1 MRIFISTGEVSGDLQ
16 GSLLV
21 RALQEQS
28 QLQNINLELVGLG
41 GEKMQG
47 EGLTLLAN
55 TAAIGSVGLTESLR
69 FILPTWQIQQRV
81 KAYLKENS
89 IDLLV
94 LIDYMGPNLTI
105 ANYLRRVYPELP
117 IVYYIAPQAWI
128 WSPTQKETEQIAAVT
143 DRLLA
148 IFPGEA
154 EFFQQKGLDVT
165 WVGHPLLDRIAKEA
179 PNREQA
185 RQTLNLTADQP
196 VITLLPASRL
206 QELRYLLPVI
216 CEAAQQLQRKL
227 RDLTFLLPVSL
238 AAYREQI
245 EATLGQYQLTVRL
258 IDSRDT
264 LTAIAAADL
273 AITKS
278 GTVNLEIALLNI
290 PQVIL
295 YRVSPLTMWIAR
307 RVLKFNLPF
316 VSPANIVLNRK
327 IVPELLQE
335 NATPS
340 HIVQESLELLLNGD
354 RRQQIHQDYQTL
366 RHALGEPGVCARAA
380 QVILKFAIK
389 KAGNNPRSS
398 QTSTDLFVRE

>member
-28 QLQNINLELVGLG
+28 QRQHIDLELVGLG
-41 GEKMQG
+41 GDKMQ
-47 EGLTLLAN
+47 EAGLTLLAN

-81 KAYLKENS
+81 KAYLKETPM
-89 IDLLV
+89 DLLV
-94 LIDYMGPNLTI
+94 LIDYMGPNLAI
-105 ANYLRRVYPELP
+105 ANYVRRVYPELP

-128 WSPTQKETEQIAAVT
+128 WSPTQQEAPQIAAVT

-165 WVGHPLLDRIAKEA
+165 WVGHPLLDRIANEA
-179 PNREQA
+179 PSREQA
-185 RQTLNLTADQP
+185 RQTLDLTPDQR
-196 VITLLPASRL
+196 VITLLPASRV
-206 QELRYLLPVI
+206 QELRLLLPVI
-216 CEAAQQLQRKL
+216 CGAAQQLQEKL
-227 RDLTFLLPVSL
+227 PEVTFLLPVSL

-245 EATLGQYQLTVRL
+245 EATVAQYQLAVKL
-258 IDSRDT
+258 IENKDT

-295 YRVSPLTMWIAR
+295 YRVSPLTMWVAR

-316 VSPANIVLNRK
+316 VSPANIVLNRQ

-335 NATPS
+335 AATS
-340 HIVQESLELLLNGD
+340 DRVVHESLELLLNGD
-354 RRQQIHQDYQTL
+354 RRQHITQEYQTL
-366 RHALGEPGVCARAA
+366 RQRLGEPGVCDRAA
-380 QVILKFAIK
+380 LAILELLAQGHK
-389 KAGNNPRSS
+389 KS
-398 QTSTDLFVRE
+398 RE

>member
-21 RALQEQS
+21 RALKERS
-28 QLQNINLELVGLG
+28 RLQDQDLELVGLG

-47 EGLTLLAN
+47 AGLTLLAN

-81 KAYLKENS
+81 KAYLKENP

-94 LIDYMGPNLTI
+94 LIDYMGPNLAI
-105 ANYLRRVYPELP
+105 ANYLRRVYPDLP

-128 WSPTQKETEQIAAVT
+128 WSPTDKETEQIAAVT

-165 WVGHPLLDRIAKEA
+165 WVGHPLLDRIAKDA
-179 PNREQA
+179 PSREQA
-185 RQTLNLTADQP
+185 RQALKLTPDQN
-196 VITLLPASRL
+196 VIALLPASRL

-216 CEAAQQLQRKL
+216 CEAARELQNQLP
-227 RDLTFLLPVSL
+227 DVTFLLPISL

-245 EATLGQYQLTVRL
+245 EATLAQYQLNVTL
-258 IDSRDT
+258 IESRDT
-264 LTAIAAADL
+264 LMAIAAADL

-278 GTVNLEIALLNI
+278 GTVNLEIALLKI
-290 PQVIL
+290 PQVII
-295 YRVSPLTMWIAR
+295 YRVSPLTMWVAR

-316 VSPANIVLNRK
+316 VSPVNILLNQK
-327 IVPELLQE
+327 VVPELLQE
-335 NATPS
+335 NATAN
-340 HIVQESLELLLNGD
+340 HIVKESLDLLLNGD

-366 RHALGEPGVCARAA
+366 RQALGEPGVCARAA
-380 QVILKFAIK
+380 QVILEFATK
-389 KAGNNPRSS
+389 KAGNDPRSS

>member
-21 RALQEQS
+21 QALQMIAS
-28 QLQNINLELVGLG
+28 QRQLALELVGLG
-41 GEKMQG
+41 GEKMQAA
-47 EGLTLLAN
+47 GLTLLAN

-81 KAYLKENS
+81 KQYLKQNP

-94 LIDYMGPNLTI
+94 LIDYMGPNLAI
-105 ANYLRRVYPELP
+105 ANYVRRVYPTLP

-128 WSPTQKETEQIAAVT
+128 WSPTPNDAQKILNVT

-154 EFFQQKGLDVT
+154 DFFRAKGLDVT
-165 WVGHPLLDRIAKEA
+165 WVGHPLLDRIVHTA

-185 RQTLNLTADQP
+185 RATLGLSPDQP
-196 VITLLPASRL
+196 VVTLLPASRV
-206 QELRYLLPVI
+206 QELRSLLPVI
-216 CEAAQQLQRKL
+216 CAAAKQLQAKL
-227 RDLTFLLPVSL
+227 PDLTFLLPISL

-245 EATLGQYQLTVRL
+245 EQTLAQYNLAVTL
-258 IDSRDT
+258 IDNDHT

-278 GTVNLEIALLNI
+278 GTVNLEIALLRV

-307 RVLKFNLPF
+307 RVLNFNLPF
-316 VSPANIVLNRK
+316 VSPPNIVLNREV
-327 IVPELLQE
+327 VPELLQE
-335 NATPS
+335 KATPAN
-340 HIVQESLELLLNGD
+340 IVQASLDLLLNGD
-354 RRQQIHQDYQTL
+354 RRQAIHQDYQIL
-366 RHALGEPGVCARAA
+366 RQQLGEPGVCNRAA
-380 QVILKFAIK
+380 DAILDFATK
-389 KAGNNPRSS
+389 KAGYNPR
-398 QTSTDLFVRE
+398 

>member
-21 RALQEQS
+21 RALKEQCT
-28 QLQNINLELVGLG
+28 LQNCDLELVGLG
-41 GEKMQG
+41 GDKMQAA
-47 EGLTLLAN
+47 GLTLLAN

-81 KAYLKENS
+81 KGYLKEHP

-105 ANYLRRVYPELP
+105 ANYLRRVYPDLP

-154 EFFQQKGLDVT
+154 EFFQGKGIDVT
-165 WVGHPLLDRIAKEA
+165 WVGHPLLDRIAKDA
-179 PNREQA
+179 PSRDQA
-185 RQTLNLTADQP
+185 RQDLKLNADQR

-216 CEAAQQLQRKL
+216 CEAAKQLQTQL
-227 RDLTFLLPVSL
+227 PDLTFLLPVSL

-245 EATLGQYQLTVRL
+245 ETTAAQYDLSVTL
-258 IDSRDT
+258 IDSKDT

-278 GTVNLEIALLNI
+278 GTVNLEIALLNV
-290 PQVIL
+290 PQVII
-295 YRVSPLTMWIAR
+295 YCVSPLTIWIAR

-316 VSPANIVLNRK
+316 VSPVNIVLNRN

-335 NATPS
+335 NATAN
-340 HIVQESLELLLNGD
+340 HIVQESLDLLLNGD
-354 RRQQIHQDYQTL
+354 RRQQLGKDYQTL
-366 RHALGEPGVCARAA
+366 RQTLGEPGVCDRAA
-380 QVILKFAIK
+380 QAILEFATK

-398 QTSTDLFVRE
+398 QT

>member
-21 RALQEQS
+21 RALREQS
-28 QLQNINLELVGLG
+28 ALQNIDLELVGLG
-41 GEKMQG
+41 GEKMQAAG
-47 EGLTLLAN
+47 STLLAN

-69 FILPTWQIQQRV
+69 FIVPTWRIQQRV
-81 KAYLKENS
+81 KAYLKENA

-105 ANYLRRVYPELP
+105 ANYLRRVYPDLP
-117 IVYYIAPQAWI
+117 IMYYIAPQAWI
-128 WSPTQKETEQIAAVT
+128 WSPTNKETEQIAAVT

-154 EFFQQKGLDVT
+154 EFFQAKGIDVT
-165 WVGHPLLDRIAKEA
+165 WVGHPLLDRIAKDA
-179 PNREQA
+179 PSRDQA
-185 RQTLNLTADQP
+185 RQDLDLTPEQR

-216 CEAAQQLQRKL
+216 CEAAQQLQTQL
-227 RDLTFLLPVSL
+227 PDVTFLLPVSL
-238 AAYREQI
+238 ATYREQI
-245 EATLGQYQLTVRL
+245 ETTVAQYDLSVTL
-258 IDSRDT
+258 IDSKDT

-295 YRVSPLTMWIAR
+295 YCVSPLTIWIAR

-316 VSPANIVLNRK
+316 VSPVNILLNQK
-327 IVPELLQE
+327 VVPELLQE
-335 NATPS
+335 NATAN
-340 HIVQESLELLLNGD
+340 HIVQESLDLLLNGD
-354 RRQQIHQDYQTL
+354 RRQQIQQDYQTL
-366 RHALGEPGVCARAA
+366 RQLLGEPGVCDRAA
-380 QVILKFAIK
+380 QAILQFATK

-398 QTSTDLFVRE
+398 QT